1 MDLTVKPPKGFKK
14 YKTKQPPYPHMEG
27 WLASRCL
34 LTNPSGGGKG
44 IAMLNLALKFWR
56 GCFSRIYLFS
66 PTADVDHTWGPL
78 ENYVRKELKVEES
91 EDIFFDTFSEKHI
104 EELLETQK
112 RIVQWQK
119 KNQPNEPIHQ
129 CLLLIDDFGSDKSV
143 LKYGKVIDKLFTQGR
158 HIFVSTIISQQ
169 AYRMASSTQR
179 SQATLVIYGK
189 PRSELDWKK
198 FAEENDKVAGSMKNL
213 EEIMRIATSVPFGF
227 LTLDTLQQDPNKRWL
242 SGFHTYL
249 QAPSSQLR

>member
-1 MDLTVKPPKGFKK
+1 MDLSVKPPKGMKK
-14 YKTKQPPYPHMEG
+14 FKTKQPPYKHMEG
-27 WLASRCL
+27 WLPCRSL
-34 LTNPSGGGKG
+34 LTMPSGGGKQ
-44 IAMLNLALKFWR
+44 IVMLNLALKFWR
-56 GCFSRIYLFS
+56 GCFSRIWLIS
-66 PTADVDHTWGPL
+66 PTAFLDSGWKPL
-78 ENYVRKELKVEES
+78 EDYIRKELKVEES
-91 EDIFFDTFSEKHI
+91 EPIFFDKFSEKHI
-104 EELLETQK
+104 EELLEMQK
-112 RIVQWQK
+112 QIVQWQK

-158 HIFVSTIISQQ
+158 HIFCSTIISQQ

-198 FAEENDKVAGSMKNL
+198 FAEENDKMAGGMKNL
-213 EEIMRIATSVPFGF
+213 EQMMKIVTSIPWGF

-249 QAPSSQLR
+249 QAP